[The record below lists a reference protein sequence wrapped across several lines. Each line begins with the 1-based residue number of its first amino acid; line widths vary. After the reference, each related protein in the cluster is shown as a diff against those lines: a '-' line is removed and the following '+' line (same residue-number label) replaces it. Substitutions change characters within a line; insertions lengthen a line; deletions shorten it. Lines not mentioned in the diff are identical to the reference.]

1 MGSTRYAV
9 ARLVALPVECAHPP
23 HDAPPRP
30 RAVVVERRG
39 RRLLVDAD
47 GAARRAGVT
56 PGQTET
62 EAKARCPDLDVR
74 ARAEAREQLR
84 LETAAE
90 ALMAFGPEVEIQP
103 PNFLALEIG
112 RSRAALAR
120 RFEGRA
126 PGDADLGAEVRE
138 RLAHLGHRA
147 VVAIADD
154 VDTARTLT
162 AARVG
167 PAFEPTVDVVEPGR
181 GATALAPLPVA
192 ALAWTDAR
200 FDPEGRLEA
209 KLSEAAATLEA
220 LGLSRV
226 RDLLALEGHP
236 LPARLEEA
244 GPVLARRAR
253 GEMQRPLQAHQ
264 PSERI
269 VETFELDRGTDDIEP
284 LLFVLRRLVNGVC
297 ARLDGRAES
306 TASIRLRWVYEPG
319 LDHAID
325 DRALRP
331 RSSRRTEHVD
341 VELAR
346 PTRDAATLF
355 SVLREQV
362 RVPGFVRHV
371 GLEATAAA
379 ADHGCQLDL
388 FSRYPQK
395 VEEAAAL
402 VSRLQARLGREAVFS
417 PRIVDVH
424 RPEAAWRPAPFDLDR
439 ALAEESPPAPRGST
453 VELARLPWSDRD
465 RDDRALPRVDAQLS
479 VTGDPAG
486 PLSEG
491 PCAPDADADAG
502 RALWP
507 KPVPRRPDDEPPPP
521 LPPRP
526 THLLDRPARV
536 RWLRDAHGDALEVR
550 GETVRIA
557 HWSGF
562 ERFETEWWCSTPLQR
577 DYRVARTEDGRE
589 LWLFQTPDGVTH
601 LHGWFD

>member
-1 MGSTRYAV
+1 MGSARYAV

-47 GAARRAGVT
+47 AAAQRAGVT
-56 PGQTET
+56 AGQTET

-74 ARAEAREQLR
+74 SRAEARERLR

-103 PNFLALEIG
+103 PSFLALEIG
-112 RSRAALAR
+112 RSRGALAG
-120 RFEGRA
+120 RFEGRV
-126 PGDADLGAEVRE
+126 PDDATLGAALRD
-138 RLAHLGHRA
+138 RLAHLDHRA

-154 VDTARTLT
+154 ADTARTLT
-162 AARVG
+162 AVRMG
-167 PAFEPTVDVVEPGR
+167 PDFEPAVDVIEPGQSP
-181 GATALAPLPVA
+181 AALAPLPVA

-200 FDPEGRLEA
+200 SDPEGRLEA
-209 KLSEAAATLEA
+209 KLSEAAATLET

-244 GPVLARRAR
+244 GPMLGRRAR

-379 ADHGCQLDL
+379 PDHGCQLDL

-424 RPEAAWRPAPFDLDR
+424 RPEAAWRPVPFDLDR
-439 ALAEESPPAPRGST
+439 ALAEAHPPAARKPT
-453 VELARLPWSDRD
+453 VELAPLPWSDRG
-465 RDDRALPRVDAQLS
+465 RDERVLPRVDAQLS
-479 VTGDPAG
+479 VTGASSGDG
-486 PLSEG
+486 VRTL
-491 PCAPDADADAG
+491 DAESA
-502 RALWP
+502 RTSWP

-526 THLLDRPARV
+526 THLLDRPERV

-550 GETVRIA
+550 GETVRIVR
-557 HWSGF
+557 WCGF
-562 ERFETEWWCSTPLQR
+562 ERFETEWWSPTPMQR
-577 DYRVARTEDGRE
+577 DYRVACTEDGRE